1 MCVLCMG
8 PLADQDPQNIP
19 DPRTDCGTFVE
30 EKLGTQILI
39 LDRNFGCVLA
49 LKCIAVILSD
59 YQH

>member
-1 MCVLCMG
+1 MG